1 MDEIPFALADFLRG
15 FRPADLPEPHIPD
28 FSAALDDLE
37 RRRKRI
43 NDAYEA
49 GYYDIPTAKAKNE
62 AIDQQA
68 QALRDQQVNG
78 VLRHT
83 DRVQLLHNV
92 EEIQSLLDDLPA
104 WMVAEEPRKVN
115 YLLRHLLDQI
125 IVTPELDYSFKLIG
139 E

>member
-1 MDEIPFALADFLRG
+1 MICMYTDVIDKVNDKIKRARLKQQELA
-15 FRPADLPEPHIPD
+15 
-28 FSAALDDLE
+28 
-37 RRRKRI
+37 
-43 NDAYEA
+43 EA
-49 GYYDIPTAKAKNE
+49 
-62 AIDQQA
+62 
-68 QALRDQQVNG
+68 VNG
-78 VLRHT
+78 VLRHS